1 MEPFEYPP
9 LPPGK
14 DGIRILNIE
23 PGDFYDDPIVCTLTS
38 VAFTS
43 KPRYLAL
50 SYTWDDAFPHDR
62 SLPTNKSMVPVPS
75 SCRNYMA
82 WDGQVHVHRDYFL
95 SNQAALEVIC
105 KELKGNKAEPIT
117 INGQPFAIHHNLHL
131 SLLHLRSK
139 KTPLP
144 LWVDAVCIN
153 QANADERNAQVA
165 LMSFIYPRA
174 QAVVAWLGVGEGKPA
189 GKAEDLF
196 KEMAAASVGSA
207 PGFLQT
213 LAEGGIIKHRPIN
226 TTIANASGKSSYWTR
241 LWILQEAC
249 LASQLVFLCGSR
261 FWTFEQLSDW
271 QSEESEDLRHEHSAA
286 MIRMLDARR
295 ARHTD
300 AMKLENLAE
309 QFRGLACSELK
320 DRIYGLVGL
329 ANDIRPFFTNDRFK
343 DPVEEH
349 IASLDME
356 AVPIPIM
363 QRGMGRL
370 RVDYSTS
377 FYDIWRD
384 VLKNIYFRVGPLVH
398 EFKDNAW
405 TADFR
410 YQERRISVV
419 RSAGVMQEI
428 LSREVG
434 KEFYG
439 SLPPKASTDSFVDQN
454 KHNTNTTKVAPE
466 KPCVRALGYIA
477 AKILK
482 VGPSYTELISSA
494 NATYDWVDCWEDS
507 YEMHQLAELR
517 EVNETYLRRI
527 TRYTDEDLAYIRP
540 IKSYGTMAR
549 PVRVGT
555 NGGVDLDVY
564 TAAFEV
570 LWSDEPSIQ
579 DTNPH
584 ICLSSGHLIALVPAM
599 TRVGDIIVRF
609 WDCST
614 AAVMR
619 PVDNFGL
626 EGWTSDLAG
635 WTSDLTPYFLIG
647 KADISQPRGPWEE
660 PVLYRGRVMGLPPP
674 AGTPYTSNVLDV
686 DLDFRS
692 LQMLSAP
699 MGPGR

>member
-153 QANADERNAQVA
+153 QADADERNAQVA

-189 GKAEDLF
+189 GKTEDLF

-271 QSEESEDLRHEHSAA
+271 QSKESEDLRHEHSAA

-343 DPVEEH
+343 DPVEDH

-370 RVDYSTS
+370 RVDYSAS

-384 VLKNIYFRVGPLVH
+384 VLKNIYFRVGSLVH

-454 KHNTNTTKVAPE
+454 NHNTNTTKVAPE
-466 KPCVRALGYIA
+466 KPCVRALGYLA

-517 EVNETYLRRI
+517 EVNEAYLRRI

-549 PVRVGT
+549 PVRVGP

-584 ICLSSGHLIALVPAM
+584 ICLCSGHLIALVPAM

-626 EGWTSDLAG
+626 EGWT
-635 WTSDLTPYFLIG
+635 TDLTPYFLVG

-660 PVLYRGRVMGLPPP
+660 PVLYQAKARGFRSSLEG
-674 AGTPYTSNVLDV
+674 PYTSNVLDV

-699 MGPGR
+699 MGPSR

>member
-1 MEPFEYPP
+1 MCEVRVPVAKSFLLQCLQLLLFLIFVDPSHPSHTMEPFEYPP

-14 DGIRILNIE
+14 DGIRILNME

-38 VAFTS
+38 VAFAS

-50 SYTWDDAFPHDR
+50 SYTWDDAFSHNR
-62 SLPTNKSMVPVPS
+62 SLPTNKSMAPVPTEYRDYIS
-75 SCRNYMA
+75 
-82 WDGQVHVHRDYFL
+82 WDGRLHVSHSLRPMVGDE
-95 SNQAALEVIC
+95 ATIETVC
-105 KELKGNKAEPIT
+105 KELSRNKDKAEPMT
-117 INGQPFAIHHNLHL
+117 INGQPFVIHHNLHL
-131 SLLHLRSK
+131 CLLHLRPTSGSLA
-139 KTPLP
+139 LP

-153 QANADERNAQVA
+153 QADADERNAQVA

-189 GKAEDLF
+189 GKTDDLF

-213 LAEGGIIKHRPIN
+213 LAQGGIIKPRPMN
-226 TTIANASGKSSYWTR
+226 TTIANAAAKSSYWTR

-249 LASQLVFLCGSR
+249 LASQLVFLYRSR
-261 FWTFEQLSDW
+261 FWTFEQPSNW
-271 QSEESEDLRHEHSAA
+271 QSKDKDPRLEPHCTA

-309 QFRGLACSELK
+309 QFRELACSELR

-356 AVPIPIM
+356 VVPIPVM

-370 RVDYSTS
+370 RVDYSAS

-384 VLKNIYFRVGPLVH
+384 VTKNIYFRVGPLVH
-398 EFKDNAW
+398 EFKEQAW

-419 RSAGVMQEI
+419 RSAAVVQEI
-428 LSREVG
+428 LGREVG
-434 KEFYG
+434 KEFY
-439 SLPPKASTDSFVDQN
+439 SSPTAKASANLFPGQN
-454 KHNTNTTKVAPE
+454 NHNTNTTKVAPE

-507 YEMHQLAELR
+507 YEIDQLAELR

-527 TRYTDEDLAYIRP
+527 TSYTDEDLAYIRP
-540 IKSYGTMAR
+540 IKSAGTLAR
-549 PVRVGT
+549 AAGAT
-555 NGGVDLDVY
+555 GGFDSSWY
-564 TAAFEV
+564 AREFEAM
-570 LWSDEPSIQ
+570 WQAEPSNH

-584 ICLSSGHLIALVPAM
+584 ICLCSGHVIALVP
-599 TRVGDIIVRF
+599 
-609 WDCST
+609 
-614 AAVMR
+614 
-619 PVDNFGL
+619 P
-626 EGWTSDLAG
+626 
-635 WTSDLTPYFLIG
+635 
-647 KADISQPRGPWEE
+647 
-660 PVLYRGRVMGLPPP
+660 
-674 AGTPYTSNVLDV
+674 
-686 DLDFRS
+686 
-692 LQMLSAP
+692 
-699 MGPGR
+699 